1 MAAEETKVDP
11 ARVSRLA
18 SATLDL
24 ATALS
29 DAWRKHGPLL
39 TPATPRT
46 APRRA
51 AEAAAAQAD
60 LAVRRIA
67 EVMAA
72 DADRL
77 WQTAFAY
84 EAADDRAAWRMGT
97 PGRRS

>member
-1 MAAEETKVDP
+1 MAAEETRVDP
-11 ARVSRLA
+11 AQLSRLA

-29 DAWRKHGPLL
+29 DAWRTHGPSL

-46 APRRA
+46 APHRA
-51 AEAAAAQAD
+51 AEAAALGAD
-60 LAVRRIA
+60 VAVRRIA
-67 EVMAA
+67 AVMAL

-84 EAADDRAAWRMGT
+84 EDADERAAWRMGR
-97 PGRRS
+97 PGRRL

>member
-1 MAAEETKVDP
+1 MPAEETRVDP

-24 ATALS
+24 ATALA
-29 DAWRKHGPLL
+29 DAWRTHSPML

-46 APRRA
+46 APHR
-51 AEAAAAQAD
+51 AAAAAAEGAD
-60 LAVRRIA
+60 VAVRRIA
-67 EVMAA
+67 EVLAS

-84 EAADDRAAWRMGT
+84 EEADERARWHMGK
-97 PGRRS
+97 PGRRR

>member
-1 MAAEETKVDP
+1 MAAEETRVDP

-24 ATALS
+24 STALA
-29 DAWRKHGPLL
+29 DAWRTHGPLL

-51 AEAAAAQAD
+51 AEEAAVRAD

-84 EAADDRAAWRMGT
+84 EEADDRAAWRMGA
-97 PGRRS
+97 PGRRA